1 MLALRHKCLHPTND
15 QPYVRGLGGGRDN
28 SREGLQVVIWPLLPF
43 NNFLADACNCQ
54 DAFTHAFISEFQ
66 NAEDR
71 KYYLE
76 KDPAHLEFVA
86 SLEGVVENVRVVD
99 FEPGVL

>member
-1 MLALRHKCLHPTND
+1 MHPTRNE
-15 QPYVRGLGGGRDN
+15 PYVKSHGGGRDN
-28 SREGLQVVIWPLLPF
+28 SPEGQ
-43 NNFLADACNCQ
+43 Q
-54 DAFTHAFISEFQ
+54 GAFTHGFICEFE

-86 SLEGVVENVRVVD
+86 SLENIIQNVRVVD
-99 FEPGVL
+99 FEPGVF